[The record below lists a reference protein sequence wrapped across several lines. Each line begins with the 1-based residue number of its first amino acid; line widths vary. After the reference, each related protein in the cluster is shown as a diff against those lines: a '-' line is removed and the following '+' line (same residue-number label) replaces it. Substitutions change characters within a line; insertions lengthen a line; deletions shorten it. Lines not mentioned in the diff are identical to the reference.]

1 MADLKNEKKSI
12 YKTNSVR
19 YPAPPFPQQKQPFP
33 GLAGKMQP
41 RPDHGEESYQGS
53 GRLNGR
59 KVLITGGIQVLAVLL
74 PSPMPVKALMWR
86 STIYLMKKT
95 MRVKWST

>member
-19 YPAPPFPQQKQPFP
+19 YPAPPFPKQKQPFP

-59 KVLITGGIQVLAVLL
+59 KVLITGGGFRYWPCCCHRLC
-74 PSPMPVKALMWR
+74 P
-86 STIYLMKKT
+86 
-95 MRVKWST
+95 

>member
-1 MADLKNEKKSI
+1 MADLNNEKRPSI
-12 YKTNSVR
+12 KLILRVFRHRLFHSRSNPS
-19 YPAPPFPQQKQPFP
+19 

-41 RPDHGEESYQGS
+41 RPEHGEESYQGS

-59 KVLITGGIQVLAVLL
+59 KVLITGGIQGLAVLL
-74 PSPMPVKALMWR
+74 PSLMPVKALMLR